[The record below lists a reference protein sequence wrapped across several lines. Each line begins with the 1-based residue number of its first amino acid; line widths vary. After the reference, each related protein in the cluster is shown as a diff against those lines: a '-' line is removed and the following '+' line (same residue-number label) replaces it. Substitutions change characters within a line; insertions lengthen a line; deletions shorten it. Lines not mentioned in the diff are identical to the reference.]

1 MPKAKLYQERS
12 VVSGRHLTPIVAM
25 PELMDGHEMEE
36 TAAYYNERLGRT
48 DINEDSIHAQVEEQR
63 RGVKPKASIKPYMR
77 KRQAQG

>member
-1 MPKAKLYQERS
+1 MPKAKLYQDRS

-48 DINEDSIHAQVEEQR
+48 DITEDSIQAQVTEQR
-63 RGVKPKASIKPYMR
+63 GGKKPKTTIKPYMR